1 MPLRY
6 YMGGICGMGMAPL
19 AAFLADEGNRI
30 EGFDDVPNP
39 DLAQRLEK
47 LGVKFAPPSGKYDK
61 LVISSAL
68 NRRRGEFADFCD
80 SRNIVRRGECWA
92 ELCSARVL
100 TAVAG
105 SHGKST
111 VSALLAHAANKLSL
125 DCGYLVGAIP
135 NDFGMHRYCPAGK
148 PIISEIDES
157 DATIEL
163 FSPEVTVALNADL
176 DHTDTYPDNTKLEAM
191 FERLFS
197 RTRRLIV
204 YPSGDPILESAAAKV
219 QTPSLP
225 VNLSGDYFE
234 RNLEMAL
241 AALRATF
248 PNGSFTKAAF
258 EGFGG
263 LQRRNETIFDNG
275 KLSVVSDYA
284 HHPNEVKSFLER
296 FLPQSSAETIVYF
309 QPHRYTRTRR
319 FAKDF
324 AETLAWAAACGAKV
338 FVLPV
343 YAASEIRDPLGESP
357 QIIKNAPGGA
367 RVELAGPEDF
377 FKAVQNALDKKSE
390 LRIALVG
397 AGDFH
402 FEAKKFLD
410 KIK

>member
-61 LVISSAL
+61 VVISSAL

-125 DCGYLVGAIP
+125 DCGYL
-135 NDFGMHRYCPAGK
+135 PAGK

-357 QIIKNAPGGA
+357 QIIKNAAGGA
-367 RVELAGPEDF
+367 RIELAGPEDF

>member
-61 LVISSAL
+61 VVISSAL

-125 DCGYLVGAIP
+125 DCGY
-135 NDFGMHRYCPAGK
+135 RPAGK

-357 QIIKNAPGGA
+357 QIIKNAAGGA
-367 RVELAGPEDF
+367 RIELAGPEDF

>member
-1 MPLRY
+1 MPSRY

-30 EGFDDVPNP
+30 EGFDDVPNAE
-39 DLAQRLEK
+39 LAQRLEK
-47 LGVKFAPPSGKYDK
+47 LGVKFTPPTGKYDK
-61 LVISSAL
+61 VVISSAL
-68 NRRRGEFADFCD
+68 NRRRGEFAGFCNP
-80 SRNIVRRGECWA
+80 RNIVRRGECWA
-92 ELCSARVL
+92 ELCSARIL

-111 VSALLAHAANKLSL
+111 VSALLAHAANRLSL

-135 NDFGMHRYCPAGK
+135 NGFGMHRYCPAGK

-176 DHTDTYPDNTKLEAM
+176 DHTDTYPDNSKLEDM
-191 FERLFS
+191 FVRLFS
-197 RTRRLIV
+197 RTRRLVV
-204 YPSGDPILESAAAKV
+204 YPLGDPILESAAAKV

-225 VNLSGDYFE
+225 VKLSGDYFE

-258 EGFGG
+258 DGFGG

-296 FLPQSSAETIVYF
+296 FLPQSGAETIVYF

-319 FAKDF
+319 FGKDF
-324 AETLAWAAACGAKV
+324 AKTLAWADARGAKV

-357 QIIKNAPGGA
+357 QIIKNAPDGA
-367 RVELAGPEDF
+367 RIELADPEDF
-377 FKAVQNALDKKSE
+377 FKVVQNALEKKSE

-402 FEAKKFLD
+402 FKAKKFFD

>member
-1 MPLRY
+1 M
-6 YMGGICGMGMAPL
+6 
-19 AAFLADEGNRI
+19 
-30 EGFDDVPNP
+30 
-39 DLAQRLEK
+39 
-47 LGVKFAPPSGKYDK
+47 
-61 LVISSAL
+61 
-68 NRRRGEFADFCD
+68 
-80 SRNIVRRGECWA
+80 
-92 ELCSARVL
+92 
-100 TAVAG
+100 
-105 SHGKST
+105 
-111 VSALLAHAANKLSL
+111 SALLAHAANRLSL

-135 NDFGMHRYCPAGK
+135 NGFGMHRYCPAGK

-176 DHTDTYPDNTKLEAM
+176 DHTDTYPDNSKLEDM

-197 RTRRLIV
+197 RTRRLVV
-204 YPSGDPILESAAAKV
+204 YPLGDPILESAAAKV

-225 VNLSGDYFE
+225 VKLSGDYFE

-258 EGFGG
+258 DGFGG

-296 FLPQSSAETIVYF
+296 FLPQSGAETIVYF

-319 FAKDF
+319 FGKDF
-324 AETLAWAAACGAKV
+324 AKTLAWADARGAKV

-357 QIIKNAPGGA
+357 QIIKNAPDGA
-367 RVELAGPEDF
+367 RIELAEPEDF
-377 FKAVQNALDKKSE
+377 FKVVQNALEKKSE

-402 FEAKKFLD
+402 FEAKKFFD

>member
-1 MPLRY
+1 
-6 YMGGICGMGMAPL
+6 
-19 AAFLADEGNRI
+19 
-30 EGFDDVPNP
+30 
-39 DLAQRLEK
+39 
-47 LGVKFAPPSGKYDK
+47 
-61 LVISSAL
+61 
-68 NRRRGEFADFCD
+68 
-80 SRNIVRRGECWA
+80 
-92 ELCSARVL
+92 
-100 TAVAG
+100 
-105 SHGKST
+105 
-111 VSALLAHAANKLSL
+111 
-125 DCGYLVGAIP
+125 
-135 NDFGMHRYCPAGK
+135 
-148 PIISEIDES
+148 
-157 DATIEL
+157 
-163 FSPEVTVALNADL
+163 
-176 DHTDTYPDNTKLEAM
+176 
-191 FERLFS
+191 
-197 RTRRLIV
+197 
-204 YPSGDPILESAAAKV
+204 
-219 QTPSLP
+219 
-225 VNLSGDYFE
+225 
-234 RNLEMAL
+234 MAL

-367 RVELAGPEDF
+367 RIELAGPEDF